1 MARLRLAN
9 IPLCCALLWLLASIP
24 AFASEYHGLVFS
36 GGVPVP
42 GATVTVA
49 QGSKRLTTVT
59 DRQGLYEFPDLA
71 DGQWTIEIEMG
82 GFSTL
87 DAAVTVAPD
96 APQAKWDLKLLG
108 LEQMLAT
115 AQVSKPLK
123 ARTTVEPEAKPGEKS
138 SKPSDSNLPEA
149 PPTPPDDAQD
159 KAADGMLINGSE
171 NNAATSQYSLN
182 PGFGNHRPGTR
193 GLYNGGFSAIVDNS
207 VFDARPYSLTGQQTP
222 KDFYSRITAGIT
234 LGGPLR
240 IPRLMPIGPNFFV
253 NYQWTRSA
261 DASIVTGLV
270 PDAAERGGNLSG
282 LLNAQGQP
290 LTIYNPATGL
300 PFTGN
305 IPVSSQAAALLNLYP
320 QPNLAGSSSYNYQ
333 AEVIND
339 THADALLSRLN
350 KTIGRR
356 DTFYGGFGFRSS
368 RANSTNIFG
377 FVDTTNSLGI
387 DTSVNWLHRYLH
399 QTYVLLGYRLTRLR
413 TDVRPEFENRVNVSG
428 NAGIGGSDQ
437 DPADYG
443 PPGLTFSSG
452 IAGLNDANSAF
463 NRNRTDALSG
473 NVSINY
479 RRHNFIFGGDFR
491 RQEFNEYGQQNPRGS
506 FAFTGAA
513 TQAVGSGAST
523 TTGSDLADFLLGIPD
538 TSGLSYGNPDK
549 YLRQSVYDLYFTDDW
564 RMLPQFTLNAGMRWD
579 YGAPITELHGRL
591 ANLDVSSGFTSV
603 APVVGSNPKGSITGA
618 TYPTSLVRPDKRGFE
633 PRIGISWRPIPA
645 STLVVRAGYGIYDDT
660 SVYVSAAESMAEQA
674 PFSTSI
680 SEANSGSCKLTLAN
694 GFAHCSGAAADTF
707 AIDPNLRVGYA
718 QNWQLQ
724 VQRDIPWALVM
735 TATYLGTKGTH
746 GMQQFLPN
754 SYPIGATNP
763 CPACQSGFVY
773 RTSNGNST
781 REAGQIQLRR
791 RLRSGFTASLDY
803 TWAKAMDDDAQI
815 GAQGHVT
822 ATPATSAASPGQS
835 SATTT
840 SAPSA
845 ATAVAQNWLDLRSER
860 ELSSFDQ
867 RQLLSAQIQ
876 YTTGMGMGG
885 RTLMSGWRGRILK
898 EWTIMSQISAGTG
911 LPETPV
917 FLAATPG
924 TGFTGTI
931 RPDLTGTPIY
941 SAPAGYHLN
950 ANAFSA
956 PAAGAWGTARRDSIT
971 GPDPF
976 TLNGAMSRTFRLHNP
991 FNLDVRVDGT
1001 NVLNHAS
1008 FTGWNTV
1015 VNSTTFG
1022 LPAATNPMRSLQ
1034 LTARLRF

>member
-9 IPLCCALLWLLASIP
+9 VLFCCVLLALFASIS
-24 AFASEYHGLVFS
+24 AFASEYHGQVFTN
-36 GGVPVP
+36 GVPVP
-42 GATVTVA
+42 GATVTVS
-49 QGSKRLTTVT
+49 QGSKRLTAVT
-59 DRQGLYEFPDLA
+59 DRQGLYEFADLA
-71 DGQWTIEIEMG
+71 DGQWTIEIEMS
-82 GFSTL
+82 GFVTL

-96 APQAKWDLKLLG
+96 APQAKWELKLLG
-108 LEQMLAT
+108 IEQMLGMSQA
-115 AQVSKPLK
+115 SKPLK
-123 ARTTVEPEAKPGEKS
+123 TRTTAASESKPGEKVS
-138 SKPSDSNLPEA
+138 TEANAPEA
-149 PPTPPDDAQD
+149 PAPPPDDAQE
-159 KAADGMLINGSE
+159 KAADGMLINGSDS
-171 NNAATSQYSLN
+171 NAATSQYSM
-182 PGFGNHRPGTR
+182 PPAFGNHRPGAK
-193 GLYNGGFSAIVDNS
+193 GLYNGSFSAIVDNS

-222 KDFYSRITAGIT
+222 KDFYSRITSGVT

-240 IPRLMPIGPNFFV
+240 IPRLMPIGPTFFV
-253 NYQWTRSA
+253 GYQWTRSA
-261 DASIVTGLV
+261 DAESVTGLV
-270 PDAAERGGNLSG
+270 PDAAERGGDLSG
-282 LLNAQGQP
+282 LLNSQGQP

-300 PFTGN
+300 PFIGN
-305 IPVSSQAAALLNLYP
+305 VPVSSQAAALLNLYP

-333 AEVIND
+333 AEVLND
-339 THADALLSRLN
+339 THADALQSRLN
-350 KTIGRR
+350 KQIGRR
-356 DTFYGGFGFRSS
+356 DQFYGGFGFRSS

-377 FVDTTNSLGI
+377 FVDTTDSLGI
-387 DTSVNWLHRYLH
+387 DTNVNWQHRYRH
-399 QTYVLLGYRLTRLR
+399 QTYVLLGYHLTRLR
-413 TDVRPEFENRVNVSG
+413 TDVRPEFESHVNVSG
-428 NAGIGGSDQ
+428 NAGILGNDQ
-437 DPADYG
+437 DPANYG
-443 PPGLTFSSG
+443 PPALTFSSG
-452 IAGLNDANSAF
+452 IAGLNDANSAY

-491 RQEFNEYGQQNPRGS
+491 RQEFNEYGQPNPRGS

-513 TQAVGSGAST
+513 TQAPGSGAST

-538 TSGLSYGNPDK
+538 TSALSYGNPDK
-549 YLRQSVYDLYFTDDW
+549 YLRQLVYDLYFTDDW
-564 RMLPQFTLNAGMRWD
+564 RMLPQFTVNAGMRWD
-579 YGAPITELHGRL
+579 YGAPITELFGRL
-591 ANLDVSSGFTSV
+591 ANLDVSPGFTSV
-603 APVVGSNPKGSITGA
+603 APVEGSNPKGSKTGA
-618 TYPTSLVRPDKRGFE
+618 TYPSSLVRPDKRGFE

-645 STLVVRAGYGIYDDT
+645 STLVVRAGYGINDDT

-674 PFSTSI
+674 PFATSL
-680 SEANSGSCKLTLAN
+680 SEANSSACQLTLKN
-694 GFAHCSGAAADTF
+694 GFPQCSSAALDTF

-724 VQRDIPWALVM
+724 VQRDLPGALVM
-735 TATYLGTKGTH
+735 TATYLGTKGNH
-746 GMQQFLPN
+746 GMQEFLPN

-763 CPACQSGFVY
+763 CPACPSGFVY

-803 TWAKAMDDDAQI
+803 TWAKALDDDAQV

-822 ATPATSAASPGQS
+822 ATSAVNTSPSSSGPAI
-835 SATTT
+835 
-840 SAPSA
+840 
-845 ATAVAQNWLDLRSER
+845 AQNWLDLRAER

-867 RQLLSAQIQ
+867 RQLINAQIQ
-876 YTTGMGMGG
+876 YTSGMGMGG

-898 EWTIMSQISAGTG
+898 EWTVMSQISAGTG

-917 FLAATPG
+917 FLAAVPG

-931 RPDLTGTPIY
+931 RPDLTGAPIY
-941 SAPAGYHLN
+941 SAAAGYHLN

-956 PAAGAWGTARRDSIT
+956 PAAGAWGTTRRDSIT

-1001 NVLNHAS
+1001 NVLNHAA
-1008 FTGWNTV
+1008 FTGWNSV

-1022 LPAATNPMRSLQ
+1022 LPAGTNPMRSLQ